1 MIFNLSTVPKGLL
14 VLLAIAGSLT
24 ILSGFHMLGRGEIL
38 PIAVIATLAF
48 LVYVTYKRLE
58 VVVDSQP
65 PPVPDTQYDVF
76 RSMEPVDQTRV
87 NVWNGILQEDVFM
100 NKTGPIG
107 NFIGNYDYV
116 KKAPLYAI
124 TA

>member
-1 MIFNLSTVPKGLL
+1 MLSTAPKGLI

-24 ILSGFHMLGRGEIL
+24 ILSGFHMLGQGNIL
-38 PIAVIATLAF
+38 PIAVIVTLAF

-58 VVVDSQP
+58 VTVNSQP
-65 PPVPDTQYDVF
+65 PPTPEDTQLDVF
-76 RSMEPVDQTRV
+76 RSMEPADQTRV
-87 NVWNGILQEDVFM
+87 NVWYGILQDDVFA

-116 KKAPLYAI
+116 KNAPLYAI